1 MAVFVE
7 PNLFYDF
14 FHDSLT
20 LPIWLL
26 TPWKAVMGQ
35 KQIVIWGSSSCL
47 TIRLKRKEFPGY
59 NLERLLIVFAVLA
72 TGHISGPES
81 IKTSIQSI
89 KLLYPL
95 ILALSY
101 CIAKLKLIHKFF
113 TLSVVGLATDANFE
127 SEP

>member
-1 MAVFVE
+1 M
-7 PNLFYDF
+7 
-14 FHDSLT
+14 
-20 LPIWLL
+20 
-26 TPWKAVMGQ
+26 
-35 KQIVIWGSSSCL
+35 
-47 TIRLKRKEFPGY
+47 
-59 NLERLLIVFAVLA
+59 FAVLA

-101 CIAKLKLIHKFF
+101 CIAKLKIIHKFS
-113 TLSVVGLATDANFE
+113 TLSALGHATDANCQ